1 MEKSLTNEASI
12 LSNHWFQKGSFKNHF
27 KWNLVRWNSKN
38 LFQSSSFQSIY
49 GWDLYLHGE
58 GVLLSRFRQ
67 LGWNW
72 LCCLDG
78 GFYTPFAGIFK
89 RTNSGL
95 SNNTLLL
102 YKGPI
107 HRPTVYS
114 YFTFSTIAKNY
125 LLLCKASRFSQ
136 DYGLKP

>member
-1 MEKSLTNEASI
+1 MKSCQMKFKEPLPI
-12 LSNHWFQKGSFKNHF
+12 LFLPKHIWMGP
-27 KWNLVRWNSKN
+27 
-38 LFQSSSFQSIY
+38 
-49 GWDLYLHGE
+49 LHGE

-136 DYGLKP
+136 DYGLKPQLWGPLIVVRIKICEFFLHFFS